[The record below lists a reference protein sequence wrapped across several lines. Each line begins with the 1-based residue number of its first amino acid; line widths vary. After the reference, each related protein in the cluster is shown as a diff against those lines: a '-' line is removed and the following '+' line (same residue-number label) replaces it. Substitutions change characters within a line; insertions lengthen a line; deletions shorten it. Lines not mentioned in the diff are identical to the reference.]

1 MAPISQSILASMP
14 EEIEPEEEGAR
25 PFLDLDKLRSDA
37 NRVVQVR
44 RTVAKIQQKKQGA
57 TEDVAAEL
65 SATDL
70 SSRQLCLK
78 ELAGA
83 LPRFG
88 ALIAA
93 KIPQAPLIDPTLLRQ
108 ISQVVPTIAAANLA
122 LKSLGTA
129 VFPAPLINPTLLRQI
144 SQVVPTI
151 AASNLAL
158 KSLGTAVFPGPLIDP
173 ALQRQMSKLGAL
185 IDSALRRQMSKLGPL
200 IDSALWR
207 QMSQFGQT
215 LAALNSV
222 LNNQVAESLSLWLRE
237 YSRSIRIAFPPPDP
251 LLSDIINALDKDPSA
266 AERLALRI
274 SWQPDQWQRECIRLK
289 SRFEGSSPDEVRKKG
304 NYIPNYTGQRVKV
317 SGALLCCRG
326 WVGVVVSGYFL
337 RLRFRL
343 LCWRFDLE
351 GLGCLRSKLAM
362 SSSNTKFISTLDGIR
377 KQNVVFPS
385 WFVTAK
391 SPALIMSIPIKAST
405 PVGSCRPA
413 ASTPT
418 TWTLFGNTMLTRYT
432 GTSRVGP
439 PAVSTSVNVVLIK
452 PRAWVTWESMAL
464 RLAPVS
470 HRAWNVCATGLVVGL
485 LGSHAS
491 EIVHEVK
498 SRDMCPP
505 LLRAVKLV

>member
-25 PFLDLDKLRSDA
+25 PFLDLDKSRSDA

-78 ELAGA
+78 ELAGT

-108 ISQVVPTIAAANLA
+108 ISQVVPTIADGLHLA

-129 VFPAPLINPTLLRQI
+129 VL
-144 SQVVPTI
+144 
-151 AASNLAL
+151 
-158 KSLGTAVFPGPLIDP
+158 PG
-173 ALQRQMSKLGAL
+173 A
-185 IDSALRRQMSKLGPL
+185 L

-207 QMSQFGQT
+207 QMSQVVPT
-215 LAALNSV
+215 IAALNSV

-237 YSRSIRIAFPPPDP
+237 YSWSIRIAFPPTDP

-289 SRFEGSSPDEVRKKG
+289 SRFEGSSPDEVRKKALSQG
-304 NYIPNYTGQRVKV
+304 VILALCWEKEDEVPIQIGPQAKWLYDGQQHLATVLPMHIPIQLLWKWIQEEAARAAGLWLVGYPYAPSVVLEAPPDQSGHWQLARFTLPPTEEQSLTTRRGRPYGSGIFEDGQAFLQEIRLAVAQVHVRGSRVTQERV
-317 SGALLCCRG
+317 AEVMSQRGLMGSSGADRQ
-326 WVGVVVSGYFL
+326 
-337 RLRFRL
+337 LRF
-343 LCWRFDLE
+343 WVKEFGFAGWKDL
-351 GLGCLRSKLAM
+351 LRSL
-362 SSSNTKFISTLDGIR
+362 
-377 KQNVVFPS
+377 
-385 WFVTAK
+385 
-391 SPALIMSIPIKAST
+391 
-405 PVGSCRPA
+405 
-413 ASTPT
+413 
-418 TWTLFGNTMLTRYT
+418 
-432 GTSRVGP
+432 
-439 PAVSTSVNVVLIK
+439 
-452 PRAWVTWESMAL
+452 
-464 RLAPVS
+464 
-470 HRAWNVCATGLVVGL
+470 
-485 LGSHAS
+485 
-491 EIVHEVK
+491 
-498 SRDMCPP
+498 
-505 LLRAVKLV
+505 

>member
-1 MAPISQSILASMP
+1 METG
-14 EEIEPEEEGAR
+14 EECAR

-57 TEDVAAEL
+57 TEDVAAEF

-93 KIPQAPLIDPTLLRQ
+93 KISQAPLIDPTLLRQ
-108 ISQVVPTIAAANLA
+108 ISQVVPTIADGLHLA

-129 VFPAPLINPTLLRQI
+129 VLPAPLIDPTLLRQI
-144 SQVVPTI
+144 SQGVPTI
-151 AASNLAL
+151 ADGLHLAL
-158 KSLGTAVFPGPLIDP
+158 KSLGTAVLP
-173 ALQRQMSKLGAL
+173 
-185 IDSALRRQMSKLGPL
+185 GPL

-237 YSRSIRIAFPPPDP
+237 YSWSIGIAFPPTDP

-289 SRFEGSSPDEVRKKG
+289 SRFEGSSPDEVRKKALSQG
-304 NYIPNYTGQRVKV
+304 VILALCWEQEDEVPIQIGPQAKWLYDGQQHLATVLPMHIPKQLLWKWIQEEAARAAGLWLVGYPYAPSVVLEAPPDQSGHWQLARFTLPPTEEQSLTTRRGRPYGSGIFEDGQAFLQEIRLAVAQVHVRGSRVTQERV
-317 SGALLCCRG
+317 AEVMSQRGFMGSSGADRQ
-326 WVGVVVSGYFL
+326 
-337 RLRFRL
+337 LRF
-343 LCWRFDLE
+343 WVKEFGFAGWKDL
-351 GLGCLRSKLAM
+351 LRSL
-362 SSSNTKFISTLDGIR
+362 
-377 KQNVVFPS
+377 
-385 WFVTAK
+385 
-391 SPALIMSIPIKAST
+391 
-405 PVGSCRPA
+405 
-413 ASTPT
+413 
-418 TWTLFGNTMLTRYT
+418 
-432 GTSRVGP
+432 
-439 PAVSTSVNVVLIK
+439 
-452 PRAWVTWESMAL
+452 
-464 RLAPVS
+464 
-470 HRAWNVCATGLVVGL
+470 
-485 LGSHAS
+485 
-491 EIVHEVK
+491 
-498 SRDMCPP
+498 
-505 LLRAVKLV
+505 

>member
-70 SSRQLCLK
+70 SSRQLRLK

-83 LPRFG
+83 LPRFD

-108 ISQVVPTIAAANLA
+108 ISQVVPTIAASNLA

-129 VFPAPLINPTLLRQI
+129 VFPAPLIYPTLLRQI

-151 AASNLAL
+151 ADGQHLAL
-158 KSLGTAVFPGPLIDP
+158 KSLGTAVFPAPLIYPTLLRQISQVVPTIADGLHL
-173 ALQRQMSKLGAL
+173 ALKSLGTAVL
-185 IDSALRRQMSKLGPL
+185 PGPL

-215 LAALNSV
+215 LASLNSV

-237 YSRSIRIAFPPPDP
+237 YSRSIRIAFPPTDP

-289 SRFEGSSPDEVRKKG
+289 SRFEGSSPDEVRKKALSQG
-304 NYIPNYTGQRVKV
+304 VILALCWEKEDEVPIQIGPQAKWLYDGQQHLATVLPMHIPIQLLWKWIQEEAARAAGLWLVGYPYAPSVVLEAPPDQSGHWQLARFTLPPTEEQSLTTRRGRPYGSGIFEDGQAFLQEIRLAVAQVHVRGSRVTQERV
-317 SGALLCCRG
+317 AEVMSQRGFMGSSGADRQ
-326 WVGVVVSGYFL
+326 
-337 RLRFRL
+337 LRF
-343 LCWRFDLE
+343 WVKEFGFAGWKDL
-351 GLGCLRSKLAM
+351 LRSL
-362 SSSNTKFISTLDGIR
+362 
-377 KQNVVFPS
+377 
-385 WFVTAK
+385 
-391 SPALIMSIPIKAST
+391 
-405 PVGSCRPA
+405 
-413 ASTPT
+413 
-418 TWTLFGNTMLTRYT
+418 
-432 GTSRVGP
+432 
-439 PAVSTSVNVVLIK
+439 
-452 PRAWVTWESMAL
+452 
-464 RLAPVS
+464 
-470 HRAWNVCATGLVVGL
+470 
-485 LGSHAS
+485 
-491 EIVHEVK
+491 
-498 SRDMCPP
+498 
-505 LLRAVKLV
+505 

>member
-44 RTVAKIQQKKQGA
+44 RTVAKIQQKKQGV

-70 SSRQLCLK
+70 SSRQLRLK

-83 LPRFG
+83 LPRFD

-108 ISQVVPTIAAANLA
+108 ISQVVPTIAA
-122 LKSLGTA
+122 
-129 VFPAPLINPTLLRQI
+129 
-144 SQVVPTI
+144 
-151 AASNLAL
+151 SNLAL
-158 KSLGTAVFPGPLIDP
+158 KSLGTAVLPGPLIDP
-173 ALQRQMSKLGAL
+173 AFQRQMSKLGAL

-251 LLSDIINALDKDPSA
+251 LLSDIIDALDKNPSA

-289 SRFEGSSPDEVRKKG
+289 ARFEGSSPDEVRKKALSQG
-304 NYIPNYTGQRVKV
+304 VILALCWEKEDEVPIQIGPQSKWLYDGQQHLATVLPMHIPTQLLWKWIQEEAARAAGLWLVGYPYAPSVVLEAPPDQSGHWQLARFTVPPTEEQSLTTRRGRPYGSGIFEDGQAFLQEIRLAVVQVHVRGSRVTQERV
-317 SGALLCCRG
+317 AEVMSQRGFMGSSGADRQ
-326 WVGVVVSGYFL
+326 
-337 RLRFRL
+337 LRF
-343 LCWRFDLE
+343 WVKEFGFAGWKDL
-351 GLGCLRSKLAM
+351 LRSL
-362 SSSNTKFISTLDGIR
+362 
-377 KQNVVFPS
+377 
-385 WFVTAK
+385 
-391 SPALIMSIPIKAST
+391 
-405 PVGSCRPA
+405 
-413 ASTPT
+413 
-418 TWTLFGNTMLTRYT
+418 
-432 GTSRVGP
+432 
-439 PAVSTSVNVVLIK
+439 
-452 PRAWVTWESMAL
+452 
-464 RLAPVS
+464 
-470 HRAWNVCATGLVVGL
+470 
-485 LGSHAS
+485 
-491 EIVHEVK
+491 
-498 SRDMCPP
+498 
-505 LLRAVKLV
+505 

>member
-70 SSRQLCLK
+70 SSRQLRLK

-83 LPRFG
+83 LPRFD

-108 ISQVVPTIAAANLA
+108 ISQVVPTIAASNLA

-129 VFPAPLINPTLLRQI
+129 VFPAPLIDPTLLRQI

-158 KSLGTAVFPGPLIDP
+158 KSLGTAVLPGPLIDP
-173 ALQRQMSKLGAL
+173 AFQRQMSKLGAL

-251 LLSDIINALDKDPSA
+251 LLSDIIDALDKDPSA

-289 SRFEGSSPDEVRKKG
+289 SRFEGSSPDEVRKKALSQG
-304 NYIPNYTGQRVKV
+304 VILALCWEKEDEVPIQIGPQSKWLYDGQQHLATVLPMHIPIQLLWKWIQEEAARAAGLWLVGYPYAPSVVLEAPPDQSGHWQLARFTLPPTEEQSLTTRRGRPYGSGIFEDGQAFLQEIRLAVAQVHVRGSRVTQERV
-317 SGALLCCRG
+317 AEVMSQRGFMGSSGADRQ
-326 WVGVVVSGYFL
+326 
-337 RLRFRL
+337 LRF
-343 LCWRFDLE
+343 WVKEFGFAGWKDL
-351 GLGCLRSKLAM
+351 LRSL
-362 SSSNTKFISTLDGIR
+362 
-377 KQNVVFPS
+377 
-385 WFVTAK
+385 
-391 SPALIMSIPIKAST
+391 
-405 PVGSCRPA
+405 
-413 ASTPT
+413 
-418 TWTLFGNTMLTRYT
+418 
-432 GTSRVGP
+432 
-439 PAVSTSVNVVLIK
+439 
-452 PRAWVTWESMAL
+452 
-464 RLAPVS
+464 
-470 HRAWNVCATGLVVGL
+470 
-485 LGSHAS
+485 
-491 EIVHEVK
+491 
-498 SRDMCPP
+498 
-505 LLRAVKLV
+505 

>member
-44 RTVAKIQQKKQGA
+44 RTVAKIQQKKQGV

-70 SSRQLCLK
+70 SSRQLRLK

-83 LPRFG
+83 LPRFD

-108 ISQVVPTIAAANLA
+108 ISQVVPTIAA
-122 LKSLGTA
+122 
-129 VFPAPLINPTLLRQI
+129 
-144 SQVVPTI
+144 
-151 AASNLAL
+151 SNLAL
-158 KSLGTAVFPGPLIDP
+158 KSLGTAVLPGPLIDP
-173 ALQRQMSKLGAL
+173 AFQRQMSKLGAL

-251 LLSDIINALDKDPSA
+251 LLSDIIDALDKNPSA

-289 SRFEGSSPDEVRKKG
+289 ARFEGSSPDEVRKKALSQG
-304 NYIPNYTGQRVKV
+304 VILALCWEKEDEVPIQIGPQSKWLYDGQQHLATVLPMHIPTQLLWKWIQEEAARAAGLWLVGYPYAPSVVLEAPPDQSGHWQLARFTVPPTEEQSLTTRRGRPYGSGIFEDGQAFLQEIRLAVAQVHVRGSRVTQERV
-317 SGALLCCRG
+317 AEVMSQRGFMGSSGADRQ
-326 WVGVVVSGYFL
+326 
-337 RLRFRL
+337 LRF
-343 LCWRFDLE
+343 WVKEFGFAGWKDL
-351 GLGCLRSKLAM
+351 LRSL
-362 SSSNTKFISTLDGIR
+362 
-377 KQNVVFPS
+377 
-385 WFVTAK
+385 
-391 SPALIMSIPIKAST
+391 
-405 PVGSCRPA
+405 
-413 ASTPT
+413 
-418 TWTLFGNTMLTRYT
+418 
-432 GTSRVGP
+432 
-439 PAVSTSVNVVLIK
+439 
-452 PRAWVTWESMAL
+452 
-464 RLAPVS
+464 
-470 HRAWNVCATGLVVGL
+470 
-485 LGSHAS
+485 
-491 EIVHEVK
+491 
-498 SRDMCPP
+498 
-505 LLRAVKLV
+505 

>member
-44 RTVAKIQQKKQGA
+44 RTVAKTQQKKQGV

-70 SSRQLCLK
+70 SSRQLRLK

-83 LPRFG
+83 LPRFD

-108 ISQVVPTIAAANLA
+108 ISQVVPTIAA
-122 LKSLGTA
+122 
-129 VFPAPLINPTLLRQI
+129 
-144 SQVVPTI
+144 
-151 AASNLAL
+151 SNLAL
-158 KSLGTAVFPGPLIDP
+158 KSLATAVLPGPLIDP
-173 ALQRQMSKLGAL
+173 AFQRQMSKLGAL

-251 LLSDIINALDKDPSA
+251 LLSDIIDALDKNPSA

-289 SRFEGSSPDEVRKKG
+289 ARFEGSSPDEVRKKALSQG
-304 NYIPNYTGQRVKV
+304 VILALCWEKEDEVPIQIGPQSKWLYDGQQHLATVLPMHIPIQLLWKWIQEEAARAAGLWLVGYPYAPSVVLEAPPDQSGHWQLARFTVPPTEEQSLTTRRGRPYGSGIFEDGQAFLQEIRLAVAQVHVRGSRVTQERV
-317 SGALLCCRG
+317 AEVMSQRGFMGSSGADRQ
-326 WVGVVVSGYFL
+326 
-337 RLRFRL
+337 LRF
-343 LCWRFDLE
+343 WVKEFGFAGWKDL
-351 GLGCLRSKLAM
+351 LRSL
-362 SSSNTKFISTLDGIR
+362 
-377 KQNVVFPS
+377 
-385 WFVTAK
+385 
-391 SPALIMSIPIKAST
+391 
-405 PVGSCRPA
+405 
-413 ASTPT
+413 
-418 TWTLFGNTMLTRYT
+418 
-432 GTSRVGP
+432 
-439 PAVSTSVNVVLIK
+439 
-452 PRAWVTWESMAL
+452 
-464 RLAPVS
+464 
-470 HRAWNVCATGLVVGL
+470 
-485 LGSHAS
+485 
-491 EIVHEVK
+491 
-498 SRDMCPP
+498 
-505 LLRAVKLV
+505 

>member
-70 SSRQLCLK
+70 SSRQLRLK

-83 LPRFG
+83 LPRFD

-108 ISQVVPTIAAANLA
+108 ISQVVPTIAA
-122 LKSLGTA
+122 
-129 VFPAPLINPTLLRQI
+129 
-144 SQVVPTI
+144 
-151 AASNLAL
+151 SNLAL
-158 KSLGTAVFPGPLIDP
+158 KSLGTAVLPGPLIDP
-173 ALQRQMSKLGAL
+173 ASQRQMSKLGAL

-251 LLSDIINALDKDPSA
+251 LLSDIIDALDKDPSA

-289 SRFEGSSPDEVRKKG
+289 ARFEGSSPDEVRKKALIQG
-304 NYIPNYTGQRVKV
+304 VILALCWEKEDEVPIQIGPQSKWLYDGQQHLATVLPMHIPTQLLWKWIQEEAARAAGLWLVGYPYAPSVVLEAPPDQSGHWQLARFTVPPTEEQSLTTRRGRPYGSGIFEDGQAFLQEIRLAVAQVHVRGSRVTQERV
-317 SGALLCCRG
+317 AEVMSQRGFMGSSGADRQ
-326 WVGVVVSGYFL
+326 
-337 RLRFRL
+337 LRF
-343 LCWRFDLE
+343 WVKEFGFAGWKDL
-351 GLGCLRSKLAM
+351 LRSL
-362 SSSNTKFISTLDGIR
+362 
-377 KQNVVFPS
+377 
-385 WFVTAK
+385 
-391 SPALIMSIPIKAST
+391 
-405 PVGSCRPA
+405 
-413 ASTPT
+413 
-418 TWTLFGNTMLTRYT
+418 
-432 GTSRVGP
+432 
-439 PAVSTSVNVVLIK
+439 
-452 PRAWVTWESMAL
+452 
-464 RLAPVS
+464 
-470 HRAWNVCATGLVVGL
+470 
-485 LGSHAS
+485 
-491 EIVHEVK
+491 
-498 SRDMCPP
+498 
-505 LLRAVKLV
+505 

>member
-1 MAPISQSILASMP
+1 MAPISQSILAAMP

-108 ISQVVPTIAAANLA
+108 ISQVVPTIAASNLA

-185 IDSALRRQMSKLGPL
+185 IDSALRRQMS
-200 IDSALWR
+200 
-207 QMSQFGQT
+207 QFGQT

-237 YSRSIRIAFPPPDP
+237 YSRSSRIAFPPPDP

-289 SRFEGSSPDEVRKKG
+289 SRFEGSSPDEVRKKALTQG
-304 NYIPNYTGQRVKV
+304 VILALCWEKEDEVPIQIGPQSKWLYDGQQHLATVLPMHIPIQLLWKWIQEEAARAAGLWLVGYPYAPSVVLEAPPDQSGHWQLARFTLPPTEEQSLTTRRGRPYGSGIFEDGQAFLQEIRLAVAQVHVRGSRVTQERV
-317 SGALLCCRG
+317 AEVMSQRGFMGSSGADRQ
-326 WVGVVVSGYFL
+326 
-337 RLRFRL
+337 LRFWVKEL
-343 LCWRFDLE
+343 GFAGWKDL
-351 GLGCLRSKLAM
+351 LRSL
-362 SSSNTKFISTLDGIR
+362 
-377 KQNVVFPS
+377 
-385 WFVTAK
+385 
-391 SPALIMSIPIKAST
+391 
-405 PVGSCRPA
+405 
-413 ASTPT
+413 
-418 TWTLFGNTMLTRYT
+418 
-432 GTSRVGP
+432 
-439 PAVSTSVNVVLIK
+439 
-452 PRAWVTWESMAL
+452 
-464 RLAPVS
+464 
-470 HRAWNVCATGLVVGL
+470 
-485 LGSHAS
+485 
-491 EIVHEVK
+491 
-498 SRDMCPP
+498 
-505 LLRAVKLV
+505 

>member
-70 SSRQLCLK
+70 SSRQLRLK

-83 LPRFG
+83 LPRFD

-108 ISQVVPTIAAANLA
+108 ISQVVPTIADGLHLA

-129 VFPAPLINPTLLRQI
+129 VLPAPLIDPTLLRQI

-151 AASNLAL
+151 ADGLHLAL
-158 KSLGTAVFPGPLIDP
+158 KSLGTAALPGPLIDP
-173 ALQRQMSKLGAL
+173 
-185 IDSALRRQMSKLGPL
+185 
-200 IDSALWR
+200 ALWR

-251 LLSDIINALDKDPSA
+251 LLSDIIDALDKNPSA

-289 SRFEGSSPDEVRKKG
+289 ARFEGSSPDEVRKKALSQG
-304 NYIPNYTGQRVKV
+304 VILALCWEKEDEVPIQIGPQSKWLYDGQQHLATVLPMHIPTQLLWKWIQEEAARAAGLWLVGYPYAPSVVLEAPPDQSGHWQLARFTVPPTEEQSLTTRRGRPYGSGIFEDGQAFLQEIRLAVAQVHVRGSRVTQERV
-317 SGALLCCRG
+317 AEVMSQRGFMGSSGADRQ
-326 WVGVVVSGYFL
+326 
-337 RLRFRL
+337 LRF
-343 LCWRFDLE
+343 WVKEFGFAGWKDL
-351 GLGCLRSKLAM
+351 LRSL
-362 SSSNTKFISTLDGIR
+362 
-377 KQNVVFPS
+377 
-385 WFVTAK
+385 
-391 SPALIMSIPIKAST
+391 
-405 PVGSCRPA
+405 
-413 ASTPT
+413 
-418 TWTLFGNTMLTRYT
+418 
-432 GTSRVGP
+432 
-439 PAVSTSVNVVLIK
+439 
-452 PRAWVTWESMAL
+452 
-464 RLAPVS
+464 
-470 HRAWNVCATGLVVGL
+470 
-485 LGSHAS
+485 
-491 EIVHEVK
+491 
-498 SRDMCPP
+498 
-505 LLRAVKLV
+505 

>member
-1 MAPISQSILASMP
+1 MAPISQSILSSMP

-70 SSRQLCLK
+70 SSRQLWLK

-93 KIPQAPLIDPTLLRQ
+93 KISQAPLID
-108 ISQVVPTIAAANLA
+108 
-122 LKSLGTA
+122 
-129 VFPAPLINPTLLRQI
+129 PTLLRQI

-158 KSLGTAVFPGPLIDP
+158 KSLGTAVLP
-173 ALQRQMSKLGAL
+173 
-185 IDSALRRQMSKLGPL
+185 GPL

-222 LNNQVAESLSLWLRE
+222 LNNQVAESLSLWIRE
-237 YSRSIRIAFPPPDP
+237 YLWSIRIAFPPTDP

-289 SRFEGSSPDEVRKKG
+289 SRFEGSSPDEVRKKALSQG
-304 NYIPNYTGQRVKV
+304 VILALCWEKEDEVPIQIGPQAKWLYDGQQHLATVLPMHIPIQLLWKWIQEEAARAAGLWLVGYPYAPSVVLEAPPDQSGHWQLARFTLPPTEEQSLTTRRGRPYGSGIFEDGQAFLQEIRLAVAQVHVRGSRVTQERV
-317 SGALLCCRG
+317 AEVMSQRGFMGSSGADRQ
-326 WVGVVVSGYFL
+326 
-337 RLRFRL
+337 LRF
-343 LCWRFDLE
+343 WVKEFGFAGWKDL
-351 GLGCLRSKLAM
+351 LRSL
-362 SSSNTKFISTLDGIR
+362 
-377 KQNVVFPS
+377 
-385 WFVTAK
+385 
-391 SPALIMSIPIKAST
+391 
-405 PVGSCRPA
+405 
-413 ASTPT
+413 
-418 TWTLFGNTMLTRYT
+418 
-432 GTSRVGP
+432 
-439 PAVSTSVNVVLIK
+439 
-452 PRAWVTWESMAL
+452 
-464 RLAPVS
+464 
-470 HRAWNVCATGLVVGL
+470 
-485 LGSHAS
+485 
-491 EIVHEVK
+491 
-498 SRDMCPP
+498 
-505 LLRAVKLV
+505 

>member
-44 RTVAKIQQKKQGA
+44 RTVAKIQQKKQGV

-70 SSRQLCLK
+70 SSRQLRLK

-83 LPRFG
+83 LPRFD

-108 ISQVVPTIAAANLA
+108 ISQVVPTIADGLHLA

-129 VFPAPLINPTLLRQI
+129 VLPGPLIDPALWRQI

-151 AASNLAL
+151 ADGLHLAL
-158 KSLGTAVFPGPLIDP
+158 KSLGTAALPGPLIDP
-173 ALQRQMSKLGAL
+173 
-185 IDSALRRQMSKLGPL
+185 
-200 IDSALWR
+200 ALWR

-289 SRFEGSSPDEVRKKG
+289 SRFEGSSPDEVRKKALIQG
-304 NYIPNYTGQRVKV
+304 VILALCWEKEDEVPIQIGPQAKWLYDGQQHLATVLPMHIPIQLLWKWIQEEAARAAGLWLVGYPYAPSVVLEAPPDQSGHWQLARFTLPPTEEQSLTTRRGRPYGSGIFEDGQAFLQEIRLAVAQVHVRGSRVTQERV
-317 SGALLCCRG
+317 AEVMSQRGFMGSSGADRQ
-326 WVGVVVSGYFL
+326 
-337 RLRFRL
+337 LRF
-343 LCWRFDLE
+343 WVKEFGFAGWKDL
-351 GLGCLRSKLAM
+351 LRSL
-362 SSSNTKFISTLDGIR
+362 
-377 KQNVVFPS
+377 
-385 WFVTAK
+385 
-391 SPALIMSIPIKAST
+391 
-405 PVGSCRPA
+405 
-413 ASTPT
+413 
-418 TWTLFGNTMLTRYT
+418 
-432 GTSRVGP
+432 
-439 PAVSTSVNVVLIK
+439 
-452 PRAWVTWESMAL
+452 
-464 RLAPVS
+464 
-470 HRAWNVCATGLVVGL
+470 
-485 LGSHAS
+485 
-491 EIVHEVK
+491 
-498 SRDMCPP
+498 
-505 LLRAVKLV
+505 

>member
-108 ISQVVPTIAAANLA
+108 ISQVVPTIAASNLA

-129 VFPAPLINPTLLRQI
+129 VFPAPLIDPTLLRQI

-151 AASNLAL
+151 ADGLHLAL
-158 KSLGTAVFPGPLIDP
+158 KSLGTAVLP
-173 ALQRQMSKLGAL
+173 
-185 IDSALRRQMSKLGPL
+185 GPL

-251 LLSDIINALDKDPSA
+251 LLSDIIDALDKDPSA

-289 SRFEGSSPDEVRKKG
+289 SRFEGSSPDEVRKKALSQG
-304 NYIPNYTGQRVKV
+304 VILALCWEKEDEVPIQIGPQSKWLYDGQQHLATVLPMHIPIQLLWKWIQEEAARAAGLWLVGYPYAPSVVLEAPPDQSGHWQLARFTLPPTEEQSLTTRRGRPYGSGIFEDGQAFLQEIRLAVAQVHVRGSRVTQERV
-317 SGALLCCRG
+317 AEVMSQRGFMGSSGADRQ
-326 WVGVVVSGYFL
+326 
-337 RLRFRL
+337 LRF
-343 LCWRFDLE
+343 WVKEFGFAGWKDL
-351 GLGCLRSKLAM
+351 LRSL
-362 SSSNTKFISTLDGIR
+362 
-377 KQNVVFPS
+377 
-385 WFVTAK
+385 
-391 SPALIMSIPIKAST
+391 
-405 PVGSCRPA
+405 
-413 ASTPT
+413 
-418 TWTLFGNTMLTRYT
+418 
-432 GTSRVGP
+432 
-439 PAVSTSVNVVLIK
+439 
-452 PRAWVTWESMAL
+452 
-464 RLAPVS
+464 
-470 HRAWNVCATGLVVGL
+470 
-485 LGSHAS
+485 
-491 EIVHEVK
+491 
-498 SRDMCPP
+498 
-505 LLRAVKLV
+505 

>member
-1 MAPISQSILASMP
+1 MAPISQSLLASMP

-44 RTVAKIQQKKQGA
+44 RTVAKAQQKKQGA

-70 SSRQLCLK
+70 SSRQLRLK

-83 LPRFG
+83 LPRFD

-108 ISQVVPTIAAANLA
+108 ISQVVPTIADGLHLA

-129 VFPAPLINPTLLRQI
+129 VLPAPLIDPTLLRQI

-158 KSLGTAVFPGPLIDP
+158 KSLGTAVLPGPLIDP
-173 ALQRQMSKLGAL
+173 AFQRQMSKLGAL
-185 IDSALRRQMSKLGPL
+185 IDSALR
-200 IDSALWR
+200 R

-237 YSRSIRIAFPPPDP
+237 YSRSIRIANPPPDP

-289 SRFEGSSPDEVRKKG
+289 ARFEGSSPDEVRKKALIQG
-304 NYIPNYTGQRVKV
+304 VILALCWEKEDEVPIQIGPQSKWLYDGQQHLATVLPMHIPIQLLWKWIQEEAARAAGLWLVGYPYAPSVVLEAPPDQSGHWQLARFTLPPTEEHSLTTRRGRPYGSGIFEDGQAFLQEIRLAVAQVHVRGSRVTQERV
-317 SGALLCCRG
+317 AEVMSQRGFMGSSGADRQ
-326 WVGVVVSGYFL
+326 
-337 RLRFRL
+337 LRF
-343 LCWRFDLE
+343 WVKEFGFAGWKDL
-351 GLGCLRSKLAM
+351 LRSL
-362 SSSNTKFISTLDGIR
+362 
-377 KQNVVFPS
+377 
-385 WFVTAK
+385 
-391 SPALIMSIPIKAST
+391 
-405 PVGSCRPA
+405 
-413 ASTPT
+413 
-418 TWTLFGNTMLTRYT
+418 
-432 GTSRVGP
+432 
-439 PAVSTSVNVVLIK
+439 
-452 PRAWVTWESMAL
+452 
-464 RLAPVS
+464 
-470 HRAWNVCATGLVVGL
+470 
-485 LGSHAS
+485 
-491 EIVHEVK
+491 
-498 SRDMCPP
+498 
-505 LLRAVKLV
+505 

>member
-44 RTVAKIQQKKQGA
+44 RTVAKIQQKKQGV

-108 ISQVVPTIAAANLA
+108 ISQVVPTIAA
-122 LKSLGTA
+122 
-129 VFPAPLINPTLLRQI
+129 
-144 SQVVPTI
+144 
-151 AASNLAL
+151 SNLAL
-158 KSLGTAVFPGPLIDP
+158 KSLGTAVLPGPLIDP
-173 ALQRQMSKLGAL
+173 TLLRQISQVVRTIAEGLFGAEEP
-185 IDSALRRQMSKLGPL
+185 RQQFGPL

-237 YSRSIRIAFPPPDP
+237 YSRSIRIAFPPTDP

-289 SRFEGSSPDEVRKKG
+289 SRFEGSSPDEVRKKALSQG
-304 NYIPNYTGQRVKV
+304 VILALCWEKEDEVPIQIGPQAKWLYDGQQHLATVLPMHIPIQLLWKWIQEEAARAAGLWLVGYPYAPSVVLEAPPDQSGHWQLARFTLPPTEEQSLTTRRGRPYGSGIFEDGQAFLQEIRLAVAQVHVRGSRVTQERV
-317 SGALLCCRG
+317 AEVMSQRGFMGSSGADRQ
-326 WVGVVVSGYFL
+326 
-337 RLRFRL
+337 LRF
-343 LCWRFDLE
+343 WVKEFGFAGWKDL
-351 GLGCLRSKLAM
+351 LRSL
-362 SSSNTKFISTLDGIR
+362 
-377 KQNVVFPS
+377 
-385 WFVTAK
+385 
-391 SPALIMSIPIKAST
+391 
-405 PVGSCRPA
+405 
-413 ASTPT
+413 
-418 TWTLFGNTMLTRYT
+418 
-432 GTSRVGP
+432 
-439 PAVSTSVNVVLIK
+439 
-452 PRAWVTWESMAL
+452 
-464 RLAPVS
+464 
-470 HRAWNVCATGLVVGL
+470 
-485 LGSHAS
+485 
-491 EIVHEVK
+491 
-498 SRDMCPP
+498 
-505 LLRAVKLV
+505 

>member
-44 RTVAKIQQKKQGA
+44 MTVAKIQQKKQGV

-70 SSRQLCLK
+70 SSRQLRLK

-83 LPRFG
+83 LPRFD

-108 ISQVVPTIAAANLA
+108 ISQVVPTIAA
-122 LKSLGTA
+122 
-129 VFPAPLINPTLLRQI
+129 
-144 SQVVPTI
+144 
-151 AASNLAL
+151 SNLAL
-158 KSLGTAVFPGPLIDP
+158 KSLGTAVLPGPLIDP
-173 ALQRQMSKLGAL
+173 AFQRQMSKLGAL
-185 IDSALRRQMSKLGPL
+185 IDSALRRQMSQLGPL

-251 LLSDIINALDKDPSA
+251 LLSDIIDALDKDPSA

-289 SRFEGSSPDEVRKKG
+289 ARFEGSSPDEVRKKALSQG
-304 NYIPNYTGQRVKV
+304 VILALCWEKEDEVPIQIGPQSKWLYDGQQHLATVLPMHIPTQLLWKWIQEEAARAAGLWLVGYPYAPSVVLEAPPDQSGHWQLARFTVPPTEEQSLTTRRGRPYGSGIFEDGQAFLQEIRLAVAQVHVRGSRVTQERV
-317 SGALLCCRG
+317 AEVMSQRGFMGSSGADRQ
-326 WVGVVVSGYFL
+326 
-337 RLRFRL
+337 LRF
-343 LCWRFDLE
+343 WVKEFGFAGWKDL
-351 GLGCLRSKLAM
+351 LRSL
-362 SSSNTKFISTLDGIR
+362 
-377 KQNVVFPS
+377 
-385 WFVTAK
+385 
-391 SPALIMSIPIKAST
+391 
-405 PVGSCRPA
+405 
-413 ASTPT
+413 
-418 TWTLFGNTMLTRYT
+418 
-432 GTSRVGP
+432 
-439 PAVSTSVNVVLIK
+439 
-452 PRAWVTWESMAL
+452 
-464 RLAPVS
+464 
-470 HRAWNVCATGLVVGL
+470 
-485 LGSHAS
+485 
-491 EIVHEVK
+491 
-498 SRDMCPP
+498 
-505 LLRAVKLV
+505 